1 MISLSPSNQKS
12 TRCSSPIVKLDL
24 TDELAEKVEND
35 TLDNGTSR
43 QKVIQHA
50 VERYYA
56 DEVGARDFDLL
67 KKELETKELLL
78 QLKTEEYVSLNDKFE
93 WLRGQYDMV
102 TTKLLVAA
110 LKEPWWVRLG
120 RRFRRKP

>member
-1 MISLSPSNQKS
+1 M
-12 TRCSSPIVKLDL
+12 PIVKLDL

-56 DEVGARDFDLL
+56 D
-67 KKELETKELLL
+67 
-78 QLKTEEYVSLNDKFE
+78 
-93 WLRGQYDMV
+93 
-102 TTKLLVAA
+102 
-110 LKEPWWVRLG
+110 
-120 RRFRRKP
+120 

>member
-1 MISLSPSNQKS
+1 M
-12 TRCSSPIVKLDL
+12 PIVKLDL

-120 RRFRRKP
+120 RRFRRKRKE